1 MGDKNYYCK
10 IDGTVYNLKKIQ
22 DIIDKNPDN
31 PGGAE
36 TYLTLRKEY
45 QIPGLIA
52 DILCTII
59 KETGEIPTDYNE
71 ALEEIRARNRK
82 KYGIVNPAKPG
93 EYMSPFPPRLQCPR
107 CGNINIAHYSRNVY
121 NYKCRRCKHTWSQC
135 PKCGGT
141 EITCYM
147 SYEPNG
153 GYSLYYKTCSKCKHR
168 WIE

>member
-22 DIIDKNPDN
+22 DMIDENPEN
-31 PGGAE
+31 PGGDE
-36 TYLTLRKEY
+36 CGIYLSLRKDY
-45 QIPGLIA
+45 QIPSTTA
-52 DILCTII
+52 NILCTII
-59 KETGEIPTDYNE
+59 EKTGKIPTEYNTPV
-71 ALEEIRARNRK
+71 LPK
-82 KYGIVNPAKPG
+82 

-168 WIE
+168 WIQ